1 MGAFKTTD
9 GATWT
14 VSVNV
19 GTVKRVR
26 EATAV
31 DLLSI
36 VSDGNTIAGLF
47 SDYVKLAEVVAAVIA
62 PDLKAA
68 GKSVDDFLSVID
80 GPVMEAATEA
90 LLREIAN
97 FSREPQKTLLLRA
110 IDKVIEAS
118 KKTDA
123 VAAAEALAAL
133 DRMEI
138 DLSIPSIPMNSV
150 SSLPVSAA

>member
-1 MGAFKTTD
+1 MGSFKTTD
-9 GATWT
+9 GTAWT
-14 VSVNV
+14 VSVSV

-26 EATAV
+26 EATGV

-36 VSDGNTIAGLF
+36 VSDGNTISGLF
-47 SDYVKLAEVVAAVIA
+47 SDYVKLAEVFAAVIA

-68 GKSVDDFLSVID
+68 GKSVDDFLSLID

-110 IDKVIEAS
+110 IDKVLEAS
-118 KKTDA
+118 AKNEA
-123 VAAAEALAAL
+123 AGAAAALEALERL
-133 DRMEI
+133 EVELPS
-138 DLSIPSIPMNSV
+138 LSTHTNSA
-150 SSLPVSAA
+150 SSLPASAA